1 MIEAVQLY
9 EVTFAYLLCQFLI
22 IAWLGRSSP
31 PSLKKTRHGSDA
43 TWFLGAYFWGV
54 ESMYR
59 LANLMG
65 TDIYHNR
72 TDLILPIALQMAIDD
87 LIVPGLAAF
96 VAVLGGSYLA
106 EHLARQR
113 GLASRSSG
121 MGVPPGVIAAL
132 LGVQF
137 AWAAFLGGG
146 FSR

>member
-1 MIEAVQLY
+1 MIEALRLY
-9 EVTFAYLLCQFLI
+9 EVTFTYLACQFLA

-31 PSLKKTRHGSDA
+31 PPRGQERPGSDA
-43 TWFLGAYFWGV
+43 TWFLSAYFWGI
-54 ESMYR
+54 ESLYH

-72 TDLILPIALQMAIDD
+72 TDLILPIALQAAIDE
-87 LIVPGLAAF
+87 LIVPGLTAF
-96 VAVLGGSYLA
+96 LAVLGGSYLA

-113 GLASRSSG
+113 GLSSRSRA